1 MFVILAMLQTA
12 VFAQNLQDK
21 WTVEAE
27 SPDTRVVLQSDGVID
42 MLSPK
47 GLTLWYNERMS
58 GDVVIEYDAQVVNN
72 GADGERTSD
81 LTASGW
87 RKTRRIRITSSSVLN
102 GAAACS

>member
-1 MFVILAMLQTA
+1 MRNFLFVILAMLQTA

-81 LTASGW
+81 
-87 RKTRRIRITSSSVLN
+87 
-102 GAAACS
+102 